1 MARQLKPNG
10 RLAAYILLLV
20 IGGLVAMVS
29 VNELARVSKTE
40 PVSWANPWAFIL
52 LSGCALLV
60 WVSFHLRR
68 RRAAT
73 FTFSRVHD
81 LRPARRGWVSRLI
94 ALPAVLRIIS
104 LALIVCALARPQT
117 FREEQL
123 TVKGIDIMLVLDLS
137 RSMEERDLRR
147 NRLDAGQRTIR
158 NFLTQRKNDRIG
170 LVVFAREAM
179 LQCPLTLDYKT
190 LDAIVSDLAIGDVP
204 EMGTAIGDALGLA
217 LGSLRRSDSASKV
230 VILVSDGDSNVASV
244 MNPDEAKDIAVDMG
258 VRVFTILVGS
268 ESTAGRGG
276 LRGGLLRRRAHAVNP
291 ALLKGIANDTGGL
304 FFRAG
309 DSQALETSFEAI
321 RKNLEKSSVKIVG
334 RTPNRDLF
342 FYFLW
347 AALLFL
353 ALEIVLRM
361 TRWRS
366 FP

>member
-1 MARQLKPNG
+1 MSRRLRPPG
-10 RLAAYILLLV
+10 RLAAYLLLAL
-20 IGGLVAMVS
+20 IGGIAAMVS
-29 VNELARVSKTE
+29 FSEMTRISKTE
-40 PVSWANPWAFIL
+40 PIAWASPWALVL
-52 LSGCALLV
+52 LSGCLLV
-60 WVSFHLRR
+60 AWVSFHLRPS
-68 RRAAT
+68 RAPS
-73 FTFSRVHD
+73 FTFSRVRD
-81 LRPARRGWVSRLI
+81 LRPARRGWVARLV
-94 ALPAVLRIIS
+94 ALPAVLRVVTLGLI
-104 LALIVCALARPQT
+104 ALALARPQT
-117 FREEQL
+117 FREEKL

-158 NFLTQRKNDRIG
+158 NFLTKRENDRIG

-204 EMGTAIGDALGLA
+204 EMGTAIGDALGLS

-244 MNPDEAKDIAVDMG
+244 MTPDEAKDVAVEMG

-268 ESTAGRGG
+268 ETTSSRGFF
-276 LRGGLLRRRAHAVNP
+276 RRRSHSVNPELLRS
-291 ALLKGIANDTGGL
+291 IANDTGGL

-309 DSQALETSFEAI
+309 DTEELETSFEAI
-321 RKNLEKSSVKIVG
+321 RKTLEKSEVKIVG

-347 AALLFL
+347 AALLL
-353 ALEIVLRM
+353 LTIEILMRL